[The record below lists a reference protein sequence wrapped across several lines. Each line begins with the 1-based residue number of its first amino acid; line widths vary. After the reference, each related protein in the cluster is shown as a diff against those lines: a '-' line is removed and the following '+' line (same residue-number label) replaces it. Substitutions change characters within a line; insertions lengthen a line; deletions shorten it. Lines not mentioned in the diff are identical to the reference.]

1 MNGSTPPT
9 PPARPRPDVYPPTN
23 EEAERNL
30 LGACLLHHQVFEA
43 VSRFCGRRDLSREAH
58 RQVWDALAH
67 QQATGGHPDWVTL
80 PEALRAVGVTDE
92 QVIADLWRDTGD
104 WRIGCTTY
112 DYVAI
117 TDWAKT
123 IEALGVRRR
132 LIKAAAPIASA
143 GYDETD
149 TDEAVRAAYQAL
161 GTATERT
168 GPTGDVTLAD
178 AASEV
183 FDRINA
189 GETARGLPTGLPRID
204 EATNGLRPGEM
215 TILAA
220 RTAHGKTALALQIA
234 RQIAGLGATVA
245 YLSLEMDAQ
254 SLTERLVST
263 EAGVP
268 VRDLLD
274 GGGPDDGLER
284 VTDAIGRLSE
294 LPITFSVTPAVTLAD
309 VKRTASR
316 WADVGLCQVLVV
328 DYLQLVSLGRGNGGN
343 RAYEVGAVA
352 QALRDLA
359 QTHKIHVLALA
370 QLSRAIEHRS
380 DPHPVLAD
388 LRESGGLEQAADQ
401 VLLLWR
407 PELFGN
413 AESAQAAPGTAF
425 VHLAKNRS
433 GALAHE
439 PLLFD
444 APTTRFRLLDD
455 RHPAP

>member
-1 MNGSTPPT
+1 MNPT
-9 PPARPRPDVYPPTN
+9 TPARPVPDVYPPAN

-30 LGACLLHHQVFEA
+30 LGACLLHHQVFET

-67 QQATGGHPDWVTL
+67 QQDTGGHPDWVTL

-92 QVIADLWRDTGD
+92 QVVADLWRDTGD

-112 DYVAI
+112 DYVAV
-117 TDWAKT
+117 TEWAKA

-132 LIKAAAPIASA
+132 LIGVAAPIANT
-143 GYDETD
+143 GYDEVD
-149 TDEAVRAAYQAL
+149 TDEAVRKAYQAL
-161 GTATERT
+161 GAATERT

-178 AASEV
+178 TTNDL
-183 FDRINA
+183 FDRLNA

-204 EATNGLRPGEM
+204 EATKGLRPGEL

-234 RQIAGLGATVA
+234 RKVAGLGATVA
-245 YLSLEMDAQ
+245 YLSLEMDAE
-254 SLTERLVST
+254 SLTERLVSA
-263 EAGVP
+263 EAGRS
-268 VRDLLD
+268 VRDVLERD
-274 GGGPDDGLER
+274 TDDDGLQE
-284 VTDAIGRLSE
+284 VVDAIGALAA
-294 LPITFSVTPAVTLAD
+294 LPITFSVAPATTLTD
-309 VKRTASR
+309 VRRTASR
-316 WADVGLCQVLVV
+316 WAEVGLCQVLVV
-328 DYLQLVSLGRGNGGN
+328 DYLQLVSLGRGNGGGN

-359 QTHKIHVLALA
+359 QTYKIHILALA
-370 QLSRAIEHRS
+370 QLSRAIEARS
-380 DPHPVLAD
+380 DPTPILSD

-407 PELFGN
+407 PELFTQSVSDAGK
-413 AESAQAAPGTAF
+413 AF
-425 VHLAKNRS
+425 VRLAKNRS
-433 GALAHE
+433 GALASE

>member
-9 PPARPRPDVYPPTN
+9 TPARPVPDVYPPTN

-189 GETARGLPTGLPRID
+189 GETARG
-204 EATNGLRPGEM
+204 
-215 TILAA
+215 
-220 RTAHGKTALALQIA
+220 LQIA